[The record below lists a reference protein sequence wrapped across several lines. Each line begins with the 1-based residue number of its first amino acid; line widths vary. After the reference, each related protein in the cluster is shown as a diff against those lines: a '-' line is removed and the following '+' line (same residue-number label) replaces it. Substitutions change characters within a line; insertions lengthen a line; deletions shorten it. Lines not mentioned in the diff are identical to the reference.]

1 MSNPLGEKYSLM
13 LAIFLGVT
21 LTFSVFSNAYA
32 ASLILP
38 LPTRDMK
45 LSSGA
50 ATLDDEDNQDSDNN
64 NGKGKGNK
72 NGNSEDKSD
81 NGNGNKN
88 GHANKLKIKAKHDGG
103 SVEIEEDDDS
113 NGKHSE
119 SKTDDSKS
127 FPTNFILEAEGGIA
141 VQKGNKGGDIKR
153 FDDVSIE
160 LSAST
165 SRLEGNHI
173 RISVDGTIL
182 LGDNEFE
189 ITDGHGIIIFFKNP
203 NKHFFRGIVHIAG
216 VAVNVDDESEK
227 KFQLRALLLPS
238 GEDEEGVWS
247 FVVAPAA
254 KLGPDIRIFRL
265 IGELIELGG
274 TTPPSNPKL
283 DHFVVNTISSP
294 VTSGKLFNVTVTA
307 VTSEG
312 KTLKNYDGK
321 ARISDLS
328 QTVMPETT
336 PRFQD
341 GVFNGNLNITKSM
354 TSDKLTLTDIATN
367 KKGTSNA
374 FNVTHSSLAKIDLTP
389 SAVTIQPAQKA
400 NFTAKGLDK
409 FGNEIS
415 GLIFSWT
422 LSSSSLGSISASGNV
437 ANFTASSTI
446 TSEANVTLT
455 ATIEGGT
462 LKDTSKIT
470 ITPKIQSLDHFEIEN
485 VTSPKTAGSLFQI
498 TVKAVNATGGAIKPY
513 VGPMTLTDTTAS
525 LNMTVS
531 SGFSDGTWT
540 GNVNITK
547 AASDVKITAKDVFN
561 TAKHGTSNTFNV
573 THSSLAK
580 IDLTPS
586 AVTIQPAQKAN
597 FTAKGLDKFGNEIL
611 SSGLTFTWLL
621 SSSDFG
627 SIATSGNHA
636 NFTASSTVITE
647 TNVTLTARIGTI
659 DDDSKITIQPIASQL
674 LDHFVTNEITGPK
687 KAGSQFSLTLTAVG
701 TTGVTITSYS
711 GPIRLNDTTE
721 TMTIVTDNGFSNGV
735 WTGNVK
741 IAKTS
746 HNVRIMVE
754 DEKTP
759 SKKGTS
765 NAFEVKAGDIDHF
778 QISEIGH
785 QQIAGDDF
793 SMTAK
798 AMDAFGNMIT
808 DYNGIVTLS
817 TNDGTSPAGNAS
829 ALTPSPHLFNSD
841 DEGQHTFQITL
852 YNAKSGVTI
861 TISDSGK
868 NSTTNMFDVIPSSK
882 AKVVISPHSVSVPQG
897 EQLDFKAKAQDG
909 FGNVISGATFS
920 WSLSSLS
927 ISIGSLE
934 DNSGSVVEFR
944 AAPVVIENIT
954 GSITVT
960 SGSISDTAA
969 VTVTPS

>member
-1 MSNPLGEKYSLM
+1 MSNPLGEKHSLM

-32 ASLILP
+32 ASSVSILP

-50 ATLDDEDNQDSDNN
+50 ATLDDDQDSDNN

-88 GHANKLKIKAKHDGG
+88 GHHKLKIKAKHDGG

-274 TTPPSNPKL
+274 TTPPPNPKL

-307 VTSEG
+307 VSSEG
-312 KTLKNYDGK
+312 KALKNYDGK

-354 TSDKLTLTDIATN
+354 TSDKLTFTDIATN

-374 FNVTHSSLAKIDLTP
+374 FNV
-389 SAVTIQPAQKA
+389 V
-400 NFTAKGLDK
+400 
-409 FGNEIS
+409 
-415 GLIFSWT
+415 
-422 LSSSSLGSISASGNV
+422 
-437 ANFTASSTI
+437 
-446 TSEANVTLT
+446 
-455 ATIEGGT
+455 
-462 LKDTSKIT
+462 
-470 ITPKIQSLDHFEIEN
+470 
-485 VTSPKTAGSLFQI
+485 
-498 TVKAVNATGGAIKPY
+498 
-513 VGPMTLTDTTAS
+513 
-525 LNMTVS
+525 
-531 SGFSDGTWT
+531 
-540 GNVNITK
+540 
-547 AASDVKITAKDVFN
+547 
-561 TAKHGTSNTFNV
+561 
-573 THSSLAK
+573 HSSLAK

-741 IAKTS
+741 ITKVS
-746 HNVRIMVE
+746 HNVRITVE

-765 NAFEVKAGDIDHF
+765 NAFEVEAGDIDHF

-829 ALTPSPHLFNSD
+829 SLTPSPYPFNSD

-852 YNAKSGVTI
+852 YNAKSGVAI

-868 NSTTNMFDVIPSSK
+868 NSTTNTFDVIPSSK
-882 AKVVISPHSVSVPQG
+882 AKVVISPHSVSVPRG

-934 DNSGSVVEFR
+934 NNSGSVVEFT

-960 SGSISDTAA
+960 SGSISDTAT